1 MKLHRLF
8 IITLSFI
15 LTLCTAAQEMKI
27 FSSDGYLSSC
37 LVNKIYQDSKGF
49 VWIATE
55 YGLNR
60 FDGTRFVTYKNVP
73 GDSTS
78 LCDNYV
84 RTLTETR
91 DGKILVGTL
100 KGLMEWDRA
109 RESFSYI
116 PIYVKGTR
124 ITPHVSEIIEL
135 SNGDIWVGTAGY
147 GIFLYKPDS
156 SAITRLDMLSDAV
169 GSEFISCIYED
180 SSHAVWIG
188 TENHGAC
195 RYYPAG
201 GKARCFSAPELAGD
215 NIHPRGQRGGNLY
228 RVA

>member
-1 MKLHRLF
+1 MFHFTYFCTKTHAMKLHRLF

-124 ITPHVSEIIEL
+124 ITPMCR
-135 SNGDIWVGTAGY
+135 
-147 GIFLYKPDS
+147 KS
-156 SAITRLDMLSDAV
+156 SSCQTVIS
-169 GSEFISCIYED
+169 GS
-180 SSHAVWIG
+180 
-188 TENHGAC
+188 
-195 RYYPAG
+195 
-201 GKARCFSAPELAGD
+201 ARRVTVYFSTSPT
-215 NIHPRGQRGGNLY
+215 HRR
-228 RVA
+228 